1 MATDLKNFE
10 RRIDNQI
17 DEVINGIADDVL
29 NDMGIKEEDDPK
41 YVKYYE
47 VYEDIQKYLIEKF
60 NKEIH
65 NRFINR
71 KLKEAEEKTRKRI
84 EKEPDF
90 GRIGFTMTEQQTR
103 IVQVLQELGYQTEAC
118 YDEGYEWVEYWKEG
132 KRPKPDNG
140 V

>member
-1 MATDLKNFE
+1 MAQIKDYENQLENLVGAAIQSVADM
-10 RRIDNQI
+10 IDAENNITSEQEQI
-17 DEVINGIADDVL
+17 ET
-29 NDMGIKEEDDPK
+29 
-41 YVKYYE
+41 YYK
-47 VYEDIQKYLIEKF
+47 IQYYLIDKWT
-60 NKEIH
+60 KERH

-71 KLKEAEEKTRKRI
+71 KLKEAEEKTRDRI

-118 YDEGYEWVEYWKEG
+118 YEDGYEWVEYWKEG
-132 KRPKPDNG
+132 KRPEPDNG

>member
-1 MATDLKNFE
+1 MATDLKDYE

-17 DEVINGIADDVL
+17 DGVINGIADDIL

-47 VYEDIQKYLIEKF
+47 VYEDIQKYLVEKF

-65 NRFINR
+65 NSFIKR
-71 KLKEAEEKTRKRI
+71 KIKEAEDKTRERI
-84 EKEPDF
+84 KQEPDF
-90 GRIGFTMTEQQTR
+90 GRIGFTLTEQQSR
-103 IVQVLQELGYQTEAC
+103 IIDVLRELGYRTEAG

-132 KRPKPDNG
+132 KRPEPDNG